1 MQAEYCNVSA
11 DFRLKILFTFL
22 DCRVLYFIRIADMSI
37 ICLVL
42 DFIVLLGRFVR
53 KRTEVT
59 KLFKGKF

>member
-22 DCRVLYFIRIADMSI
+22 DCRVLYFIQFTDMSI

-42 DFIVLLGRFVR
+42 GFILFLASFVS
-53 KRTEVT
+53 KIL
-59 KLFKGKF
+59 K